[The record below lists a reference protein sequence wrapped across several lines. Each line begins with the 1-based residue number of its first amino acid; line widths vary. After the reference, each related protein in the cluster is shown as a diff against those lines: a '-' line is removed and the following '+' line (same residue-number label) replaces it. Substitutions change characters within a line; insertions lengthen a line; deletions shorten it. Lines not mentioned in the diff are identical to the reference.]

1 VPVSE
6 PWLTFYRR
14 WIRLLFGREFGFDDV
29 LSMWDAIFADDPSLE
44 IVDLICLNM
53 LLRLHW
59 ERKQSSLTDSGCLL
73 QRAD

>member
-1 VPVSE
+1 MAIGE
-6 PWLTFYRR
+6 LWLTGHRR

-59 ERKQSSLTDSGCLL
+59 ERKQLPSAKSGCLV
-73 QRAD
+73 

>member
-1 VPVSE
+1 MI
-6 PWLTFYRR
+6 YRR
-14 WIRLLFGREFGFDDV
+14 WIRLLFGREFGFDEV

-59 ERKQSSLTDSGCLL
+59 DCKHLYLS
-73 QRAD
+73 